1 MTRTLTHNQPTIQF
15 ALTVNVN
22 ADRTLLL
29 IVGLLWLAV
38 EQVQQLRRGVV
49 VMVADMWDWA
59 FVGWVEDWALIVEA
73 VRELV
78 GPGWNYG
85 NV

>member
-1 MTRTLTHNQPTIQF
+1 MHALKHQVPTIQF
-15 ALTVNVN
+15 TLTVNVN

-38 EQVQQLRRGVV
+38 EQAGQLRRGVV
-49 VMVADMWDWA
+49 VLVADMWDWA

-78 GPGWNYG
+78 GPGYAVGWG
-85 NV
+85 